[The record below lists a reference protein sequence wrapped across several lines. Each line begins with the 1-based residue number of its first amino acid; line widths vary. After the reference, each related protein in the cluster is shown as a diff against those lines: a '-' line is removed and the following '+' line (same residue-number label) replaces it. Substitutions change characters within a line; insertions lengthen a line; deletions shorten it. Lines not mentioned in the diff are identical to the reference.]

1 MRPAFLG
8 QSSPVS
14 VLSLPSRSG
23 AAEADYHPAHSV
35 RLRSHTALRMTTSTV
50 QSLTSVTASS
60 FDTARPPAHAP
71 RPVFLS
77 GSRLLLNARDAI
89 ANEISMLFK

>member
-23 AAEADYHPAHSV
+23 AAEADYTAHSV

-89 ANEISMLFK
+89 ANEISMLIK